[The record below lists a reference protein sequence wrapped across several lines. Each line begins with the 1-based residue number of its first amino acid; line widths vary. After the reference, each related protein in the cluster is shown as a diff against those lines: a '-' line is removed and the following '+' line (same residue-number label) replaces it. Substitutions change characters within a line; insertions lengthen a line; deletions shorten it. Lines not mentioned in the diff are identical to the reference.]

1 MKCLKQVLQN
11 HNNMKW
17 TKWEVACGV
26 IGGNFA
32 IAWFTFMALITAQ
45 SEMYLWTTLDVVLIL
60 MANRFLTWLNFK
72 EIDESNPED
81 DG

>member
-1 MKCLKQVLQN
+1 MKCLKQVLQK

-17 TKWEVACGV
+17 TKWGVAYGV

-72 EIDESNPED
+72 EIDESNLED
-81 DG
+81 NG